1 MPLEIFNANDVT
13 YTVSLDTATPSGLRP
28 WILLRAQV
36 VDELTASPPHGDIRI
51 QSPVSGISPRVAPGG
66 LVGFEGIPRRAFPE
80 LASSDYSVPFTI
92 TADGYVPISRTQT
105 ISKNTA
111 FPGSFSPTDM
121 GILQL
126 HRQPTVI
133 QGRAAVNTGTDL
145 QDPPNPVG
153 VTLTGLWRTPPPANL
168 VVPPGAPD
176 IVSLNPGLYSD
187 RPSAGSQ
194 VQGLKLQGAP
204 GPDKQLLQDSYAGQ
218 NTLRISD
225 RVQIAAN
232 DVLAID
238 TGDPALT
245 EYIAI
250 QSVVG
255 SSTDVQPATVA
266 LVSPLRLTHRQ
277 SVIVHKVAF
286 QNVGTVTN
294 LTVDAAAGDA
304 CAFVN
309 GVANLAAAPLVS
321 IKTGGTLEY
330 QTASYFGV
338 TSDAKGFFRFPPIS
352 RVAQCAFKAHDGAH
366 PDLSIT
372 YSPDYSNGVSRLDFI
387 YS

>member
-225 RVQIAAN
+225 RVQ
-232 DVLAID
+232 
-238 TGDPALT
+238 
-245 EYIAI
+245 
-250 QSVVG
+250 
-255 SSTDVQPATVA
+255 
-266 LVSPLRLTHRQ
+266 
-277 SVIVHKVAF
+277 
-286 QNVGTVTN
+286 
-294 LTVDAAAGDA
+294 
-304 CAFVN
+304 
-309 GVANLAAAPLVS
+309 
-321 IKTGGTLEY
+321 
-330 QTASYFGV
+330 
-338 TSDAKGFFRFPPIS
+338 
-352 RVAQCAFKAHDGAH
+352 
-366 PDLSIT
+366 
-372 YSPDYSNGVSRLDFI
+372 
-387 YS
+387 